1 MSSTTLRRGRTC
13 LTNTR
18 VRETVPRS
26 MSVQQLP
33 SGRHSLSREEVL
45 ASQRGRMLDAMAGAT
60 AEKGYVH
67 TTVGDVIKRAGV
79 SRETFYEHFSDKE
92 DCFIAA
98 FDAGVGVLLTSTG
111 DMLADGLEPE
121 ADGLARLD
129 RVLATYLAVLAEQPD
144 FARVFLVEVFAAG
157 RRAIERRAKMQ
168 QRFVAAIAAIF
179 GVEPGDEDWFA
190 CEALVAATS
199 SLVTSRIGAGHPEQ
213 LAELREP
220 LVDLARRVRLG
231 A

>member
-1 MSSTTLRRGRTC
+1 
-13 LTNTR
+13 
-18 VRETVPRS
+18 
-26 MSVQQLP
+26 MSVEQLP
-33 SGRHSLSREEVL
+33 SGRHGLSREEVR
-45 ASQRGRMLDAMAGAT
+45 ASQRERMLLGMASAA
-60 AEKGYVH
+60 AEKGYVK

-79 SRETFYEHFSDKE
+79 SRETFYEHFSGKE
-92 DCFIAA
+92 DCFMAA
-98 FDAGVGVLLTSTG
+98 YDAGVGVLLATNTG
-111 DMLADGLEPE
+111 ASEEGGEP
-121 ADGLARLD
+121 LARLD
-129 RVLATYLAVLAEQPD
+129 RVLATYLGVLAEQPD

-157 RRAIERRAKMQ
+157 PRAIERRAKMQ
-168 QRFVAAIAAIF
+168 QRFVAGIAAIF

-231 A
+231 T

>member
-1 MSSTTLRRGRTC
+1 MRGGRAHLRTC
-13 LTNTR
+13 VFVKLA
-18 VRETVPRS
+18 TVPRS
-26 MSVQQLP
+26 MSVEQLP
-33 SGRHSLSREEVL
+33 SGRHGLSREEVR
-45 ASQRGRMLDAMAGAT
+45 ASQRGRMLVGMASAA

-67 TTVGDVIKRAGV
+67 ATVGDVIKRAGV
-79 SRETFYEHFSDKE
+79 SRETFYEHFSGKE

-98 FDAGVGVLLTSTG
+98 FDAGVGVLLAANRDTLAEVAEAEG
-111 DMLADGLEPE
+111 DP
-121 ADGLARLD
+121 LARLD
-129 RVLATYLAVLAEQPD
+129 RVLATYFAVLAEQPD

-157 RRAIERRAKMQ
+157 PRAIERRAKMQ

-213 LAELREP
+213 LAALREP
-220 LVDLARRVRLG
+220 LVDLARRVRLAG
-231 A
+231 